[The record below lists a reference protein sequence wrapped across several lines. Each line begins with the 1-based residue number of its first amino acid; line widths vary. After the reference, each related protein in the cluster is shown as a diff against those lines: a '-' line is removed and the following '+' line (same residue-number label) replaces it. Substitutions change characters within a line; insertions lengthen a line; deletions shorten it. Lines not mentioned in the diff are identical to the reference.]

1 MKKTLGIIGGMGPE
15 ASEVF
20 YLKLTQAT
28 KAEKDQDHLNILLWS
43 HADIPDRTGSIKAG
57 RKEELWAVMAKDVEM
72 LKACGCDY
80 LAVPCNTSHVFQDR
94 FEQLMDGHFIS
105 MIDEAASYAK
115 TVGKTIG
122 VLGTDGT
129 VANDL
134 YGRALR
140 RNGCTCVYPDADDQR
155 SVMQIIYEQI
165 KKGQRGNLALFQS
178 ICEHMRAKGCDPVIL
193 ACTEL
198 SVLKNNY
205 TELADPWYLDAM
217 DALVKTCVITC
228 GGIYQGKL

>member
-43 HADIPDRTGSIKAG
+43 HADIPDRTASIEAG
-57 RKEELWAVMAKDVEM
+57 KTEELWAIMAKDVQM
-72 LKACGCDY
+72 LKDCGCDY

-94 FEQLMDGHFIS
+94 FNTMMGGHFIS
-105 MIDEAASYAK
+105 MIDEAAACAK
-115 TVGKTIG
+115 TVGTTIG

-129 VANDL
+129 RMNDL
-134 YGRALR
+134 YGKALR
-140 RNGCTCVYPDADDQR
+140 RNGCTCVYPDKEDQEG
-155 SVMQIIYEQI
+155 VMHIIYDQI
-165 KKGQRGNLALFQS
+165 KKGQRGDLSLFLN
-178 ICEHMRAKGCDPVIL
+178 ICSHMKAKGCDAVIL

-205 TELADPWYLDAM
+205 AELSDPWYLDAM
-217 DALVKTCVITC
+217 DALVKTCVTTC
-228 GGIYQGKL
+228 GGIYQGNL